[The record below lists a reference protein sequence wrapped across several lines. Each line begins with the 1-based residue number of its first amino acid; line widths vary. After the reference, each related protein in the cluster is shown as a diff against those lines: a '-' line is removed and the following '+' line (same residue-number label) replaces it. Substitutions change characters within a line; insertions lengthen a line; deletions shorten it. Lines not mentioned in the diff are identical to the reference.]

1 MMAERFQRGGVAYA
15 KDGRKYRIDDIEDGI
30 IYCSSAA
37 GAETEFAADQL
48 LNQAEWDARGK
59 SERDKIYSRLKLS
72 DAYAKPGPRLD
83 KGAGEKVLAA
93 IGRLMPALLDFAA
106 YRIAVDFLQQAGEP
120 DHVAGLSIVK
130 CRTVFDSATLDVRI
144 GLLARILGVAPKT
157 LIDAAQIGDNLMRAI
172 LSKGMAAYEESLTE
186 FRARR

>member
-1 MMAERFQRGGVAYA
+1 MAERFQRGGVAYA
-15 KDGRKYRIDDIEDGI
+15 KDGRKYRVDDIEDGI
-30 IYCSSAA
+30 VYCSSAA
-37 GAETEFAADQL
+37 GAETEFSSDQL
-48 LNQAEWDARGK
+48 LSEAEWEARGK
-59 SERDKIYSRLKLS
+59 SDRDKVYGRLKLS

-106 YRIAVDFLQQAGEP
+106 YRIAADFLAQAGEG
-120 DHVAGLSIVK
+120 DLLAGLSIVK
-130 CRTVFDSATLDVRI
+130 CRAVFDAAGLDVRI
-144 GLLARILGVAPKT
+144 GLLARILGVPPKT

-172 LSKGMAAYEESLTE
+172 LSKGMDAYEESLAD